1 MTERG
6 NRTQARLDDMVEAT
20 RLTRLGRLDEST
32 ALIQRSLFG
41 LGARPD
47 YSGTPP
53 QQGPQLALGDRPVDA
68 HAAEGLAAAQ
78 AALSPERVRAAVD
91 ASGMRL
97 GTYRDLVTVK
107 A

>member
-6 NRTQARLDDMVEAT
+6 NRTQARLDDMVEAP

-47 YSGTPP
+47 YSGAPP

-68 HAAEGLAAAQ
+68 HAA
-78 AALSPERVRAAVD
+78 RAARSIV
-91 ASGMRL
+91 AERFSAC
-97 GTYRDLVTVK
+97 RDRARRQAGYPATNRRN
-107 A
+107 